1 MNNVVYLC
9 LFLSLSFVVMLCFLT
24 QYRLVVLSLGI
35 SELSKVKTK
44 TNTKNKKSWQ
54 SVQKRKQDQLK
65 RNDDGTKGK

>member
-54 SVQKRKQDQLK
+54 SVQKRKQDQPK

>member
-1 MNNVVYLC
+1 
-9 LFLSLSFVVMLCFLT
+9 MLCFLT

-54 SVQKRKQDQLK
+54 SVQKRKQDQPK